1 MPFDLEATTHRFAPS
16 PNGGLQTVVADIPTD
31 EQQIKLIQSHLEE
44 ESIKF
49 QKGDLSDPAE
59 IRGEDMSGLASL
71 QSGFSE
77 INVQYTALAD
87 GGQIHYVTEKPDLV
101 SAVHDWFS
109 AQRSDHGHHA
119 S

>member
-1 MPFDLEATTHRFAPS
+1 
-16 PNGGLQTVVADIPTD
+16 
-31 EQQIKLIQSHLEE
+31 
-44 ESIKF
+44 
-49 QKGDLSDPAE
+49 
-59 IRGEDMSGLASL
+59 MSGLASL